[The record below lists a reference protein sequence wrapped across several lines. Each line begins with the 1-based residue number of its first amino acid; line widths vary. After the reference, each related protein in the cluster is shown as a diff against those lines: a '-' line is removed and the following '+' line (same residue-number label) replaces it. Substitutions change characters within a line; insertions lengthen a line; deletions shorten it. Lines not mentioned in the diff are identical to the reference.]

1 MSVPGSS
8 SMQSEDL
15 LALLGLLE
23 LLELLD
29 PDDADFATVI
39 AE

>member
-1 MSVPGSS
+1 MSAPGSS

>member
-1 MSVPGSS
+1 MPAPGSS
-8 SMQSEDL
+8 LMHSEDL

-29 PDDADFATVI
+29 PDDPDFEIVT